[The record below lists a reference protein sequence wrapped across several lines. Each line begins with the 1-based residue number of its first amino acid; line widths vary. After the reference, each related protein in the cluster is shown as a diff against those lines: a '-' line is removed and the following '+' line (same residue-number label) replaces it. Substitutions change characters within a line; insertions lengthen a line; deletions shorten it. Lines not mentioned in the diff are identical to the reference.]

1 MFYLFDTLRCFWW
14 QLQVI
19 SAEIEYEDLF
29 DMRYQ
34 LLVKFNSVVNGINE
48 YMLDY
53 FVRNMD

>member
-1 MFYLFDTLRCFWW
+1 
-14 QLQVI
+14 LQVI

-34 LLVKFNSVVNGINE
+34 LSVKFNSVVNGINE

>member
-1 MFYLFDTLRCFWW
+1 
-14 QLQVI
+14 LQVI